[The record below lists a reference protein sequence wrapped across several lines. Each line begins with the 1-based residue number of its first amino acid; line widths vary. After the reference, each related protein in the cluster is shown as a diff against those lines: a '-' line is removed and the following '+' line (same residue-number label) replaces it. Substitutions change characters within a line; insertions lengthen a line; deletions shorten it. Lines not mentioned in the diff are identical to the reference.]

1 MGHMPHRRF
10 RHAAIAATP
19 PMPSELAI
27 GWVTHYLTGIAFAAL
42 LLLTGGMTLLQ
53 EPTIGPTL
61 IAGLGSVAVPM
72 SAMQPAMVAGL
83 AALVALAA
91 RRLPAP
97 RGARIRSLINHT
109 AFAVGL
115 YAAGRVLSGVTGG

>member
-1 MGHMPHRRF
+1 MPHRRF

-27 GWVTHYLTGIAFAAL
+27 GWVTHDLTGIAFAAL

-83 AALVALAA
+83 AA